1 MLILYS
7 FLFIGNCY
15 FLNELIIIA
24 CWFIMV
30 VVILKLFHSDR
41 DWLKCRITFVK
52 WISKFINA
60 FFECINVLLGI
71 KFKIIHFFMKD
82 LLRKIY
88 HKDYYVFMF
97 ITRRIRLWLGFE
109 VIFSFILEL
118 LNFGMSY
125 FRFDFNESFYYNFLL
140 SKSSA
145 FYTGSVFNIIF
156 RKG

>member
-1 MLILYS
+1 
-7 FLFIGNCY
+7 
-15 FLNELIIIA
+15 
-24 CWFIMV
+24 
-30 VVILKLFHSDR
+30 
-41 DWLKCRITFVK
+41 
-52 WISKFINA
+52 
-60 FFECINVLLGI
+60 
-71 KFKIIHFFMKD
+71 MKD